1 MAYPQGMNAERGV
14 WEPLLDAVRRYPSPH
29 NSQPIRVRIVDEL
42 VAHVFYDLDRGLP
55 AENFGIP
62 FGHVCAG
69 VFLESLAVV
78 AAAEGYEVREDL
90 QLSEM
95 DFDAVDRLHPIATV
109 TLVPQEVT
117 AAAVARRAVFDR
129 RRTNRRPYDSRV
141 VPDADLE
148 VVRAIAAAGGQD
160 FRWNNDRDVVAH
172 IIEVNQE
179 TLFDDLRND
188 AVHAEILEWLRFSER
203 HARTAGDGLSARTM
217 LMPGS
222 ALKFAMKS
230 RSLWDAPVIG
240 ALMRWVYVRTM
251 RGVRQIAWFEGPFA
265 GPSDF
270 LESGR
275 LFMRSWL
282 ELAARGV
289 ALHPL
294 GTVITNPR
302 SHRRFVEAA
311 GINETGDRMAWMLVR
326 LGYAKEPPA
335 AHRRGLDEMVVP

>member
-1 MAYPQGMNAERGV
+1 MNASRGA

-29 NSQPIRVRIVDEL
+29 NSQPIRVRIVDDA
-42 VAHVFYDLDRGLP
+42 VAEVFYDLDRGLP

-69 VFLESLAVV
+69 VFLESVAVV
-78 AAAEGYEVREDL
+78 AAATGWGIHEEL
-90 QLSEM
+90 HLSEM
-95 DFDAVDRLHPIATV
+95 DFAAADRLHPIATL

-117 AAAVARRAVFDR
+117 ADATARRDAFDR
-129 RRTNRRPYDSRV
+129 RRTNRRPYDSRR
-141 VPDADLE
+141 VPDGDLE
-148 VVRAIAAAGGQD
+148 VVRALAAAGGQE
-160 FRWNNDRDVVAH
+160 FRWNNDPDVVAQ
-172 IIEVNQE
+172 IIHVNQE

-203 HARTAGDGLSARTM
+203 RARVTGDGLSASTM
-217 LMPGS
+217 LMPGW
-222 ALKFAMKS
+222 ALKIAMRS
-230 RSLWDAPVIG
+230 RALWDAPVIG

-265 GPSDF
+265 GPQDY

-275 LFMRSWL
+275 VFMRCWL
-282 ELAARGV
+282 ELTARGV

-302 SHRRFVEAA
+302 SHERFVRAA
-311 GINETGDRMAWMLVR
+311 GIDEDATRMAWMLVR

-335 AHRRGLDEMVVP
+335 AHRRGLEEMVVP